1 MIPVGTCAPLGG
13 VLCIWKR
20 CAVRSAGV
28 PPLRSTLSV
37 LPLALLPVTA
47 GAEDVGTPLPT
58 VDPVR
63 QAEYDRNTPKSVL
76 QLQRFRTEARADV
89 EAADGRKGVAAL
101 VDLQPEVG
109 RAWLLTL
116 DFEGR
121 AAQTWHLES
130 REGLRLVL
138 DDGDVAVV
146 RPDGARVACGVV
158 ADGGAR
164 LEKARTGGQAFTP
177 ICDELVVVR
186 GVVDGRKTSIEWT
199 TDFLRDNIPGG
210 EALTQFVR
218 DTFFTDDHL
227 KQGAVHQGAGASA
240 ADAGPPAARIDPAL
254 RGATVVPP
262 DFGLPVEGEPEAL
275 ELGAWYPVARQP
287 GMWTSVTKPS
297 AIDPALMAEL
307 EGKVVALD
315 AVEKEALVYSVAFDL
330 DQFQLDFTLGTEH
343 PRVEWSERATETTR
357 ARYPDLPGPDGFAD
371 TAPLARVGQVDPA
384 EVERVAAI
392 FTGGFKRTH
401 GAFATGRF
409 SYTNLGTH
417 YGFVE
422 DGVVYSKLQPGLAT
436 IVGWTDG
443 TLTLETWTEERDA
456 LASQIRF
463 ARQNGV
469 SMLEPSAETGEVET
483 NPLVLRWTGGNWA
496 SSPDAKLRSLRAAG
510 SVVERNGTRYL
521 VYSWFS
527 DATPSAMTATLMSYG
542 MEYSMLLD
550 MNALEHT
557 YMAVYEPTEDGP
569 QPHHLV
575 TGMSVL
581 DRTDDQGHVLPRFLA
596 FPDNRDF
603 FTLSRRP

>member
-1 MIPVGTCAPLGG
+1 
-13 VLCIWKR
+13 
-20 CAVRSAGV
+20 VRSPEV
-28 PPLRSTLSV
+28 STLARLARFAYT
-37 LPLALLPVTA
+37 LPGTLLLAPVA
-47 GAEDVGTPLPT
+47 SAEDLGTPEMT
-58 VDPVR
+58 TDPAR
-63 QAEYDRNTPKSVL
+63 QAEYARIAPKEVV
-76 QLQRFRTEARADV
+76 QLQRFRAESTAPVTRN
-89 EAADGRKGVAAL
+89 DGRAGVAKL

-109 RAWLLTL
+109 RAWLFTL
-116 DFEGR
+116 DWEGR
-121 AAQTWHLES
+121 GPMTWHLES
-130 REGLRLVL
+130 REGLRLVVEE
-138 DDGDVAVV
+138 GDLAVV
-146 RPDGARVACGVV
+146 QADGSRLWCELV
-158 ADGGAR
+158 ADGGAF
-164 LEKARTGGQAFTP
+164 LEKARLGGQAYTAV
-177 ICDELVVVR
+177 CADQVVVR

-218 DTFFTDDHL
+218 DTFFSDDHL
-227 KQGAVHQGAGASA
+227 KQGALKAGDTGAA
-240 ADAGPPAARIDPAL
+240 ADAGPPGARIDPAL
-254 RGATVVPP
+254 RGMTVVPQ
-262 DFGLPVEGEPEAL
+262 DFGLPVEGLPDGL
-275 ELGAWYPVARQP
+275 ELGTWTPVTGQP
-287 GMWTSVTKPS
+287 GMWASVTKPA

-307 EGKVVALD
+307 EGKIVALD
-315 AVEKEALVYSVAFDL
+315 ATEKEALVYSVAFDL
-330 DQFQLDFTLGTEH
+330 DEFQLDYVLGTEH
-343 PRVEWSERATETTR
+343 PRTEWSERATETLR
-357 ARYPDLPGPDGFAD
+357 AKHPDLLGPDGFAE

-384 EVERVAAI
+384 EVAKVSAV

-436 IVGWTDG
+436 FVGWTDG
-443 TLTLETWTEERDA
+443 TITLETWTAERDA
-456 LASQIRF
+456 LSPQVRF

-469 SMLEPSAETGEVET
+469 SLLEASAETGEPET

-496 SSPDAKLRSLRAAG
+496 SSPDAKLRSLRAAA

-527 DATPSAMTATLMSYG
+527 DATPSAMAATLMSYG

-557 YMAVYEPTEDGP
+557 YMAVYEPTDAGP
-569 QPHHLV
+569 RPRHLV

-581 DRTDDQGHVLPRFLA
+581 DRTDDEGHVLPRFLA

-603 FTLSRRP
+603 FTLSRRQP